1 MTTDEIKQ
9 QYSMRDVVEMY
20 GFRPNRAGFI
30 SCPFHSGDR
39 SPSLKIY
46 VRDFHCHACGANGD
60 IFTFVQRMDNCL
72 FKEAYLKLGGEY
84 EKKSDWQRKK
94 FQYQLQQKKEKQRR
108 ELLKKRE
115 KKMQVIKDI
124 KLYRNAI
131 NNLPVFSENWCY
143 AVNHFEYAMYE
154 LEELTRE
161 GVTLVD

>member
-9 QYSMRDVVEMY
+9 SVSMREVVEQY
-20 GFRPNRAGFI
+20 GYHPNRAGFI
-30 SCPFHSGDR
+30 SCPFHNGDR
-39 SPSLKIY
+39 TPSMKIY
-46 VRDFHCHACGANGD
+46 QKDFHCHACGANGD
-60 IFTFVQRMDNCL
+60 IFTFVQQMDGCS

-94 FQYQLQQKKEKQRR
+94 FQYQLQQKKERQRR

-115 KKMQVIKDI
+115 QKMQVINDI

-143 AVNHFEYAMYE
+143 AVNNFEYAMYE

>member
-9 QYSMRDVVEMY
+9 SVSMREVVEQY
-20 GFRPNRAGFI
+20 GYHPNRAGFI
-30 SCPFHSGDR
+30 SCPFHKEKTASMKVYKDSVYCFGCGR
-39 SPSLKIY
+39 S
-46 VRDFHCHACGANGD
+46 GD
-60 IFTFVQRMDNCL
+60 IFTFVQQLDGCS
-72 FKEAYLKLGGEY
+72 FKDAYLKLGGEY

-94 FQYQLQQKKEKQRR
+94 FQYQLQQKKERQRR

-115 KKMQVIKDI
+115 QKMQVINDI